1 LALLVAAV
9 YEHNDQG
16 GIVKRSCSNP
26 RLWSTAI

>member
-26 RLWSTAI
+26 RL

>member
-1 LALLVAAV
+1 V

-26 RLWSTAI
+26 QLWSTAI

>member
-1 LALLVAAV
+1 V